1 MNFVNENNFN
11 ETCRGYVLR
20 ALKIARELEGEKLS
34 IEQEKLVLSGLRW
47 AFDEMTLDGARK
59 EAERGEVK

>member
-1 MNFVNENNFN
+1 MNEVNAENFN

-34 IEQEKLVLSGLRW
+34 LEQEKLVLCGLRW
-47 AFDEMTLDGARK
+47 AFDELSLEGARK
-59 EAERGEVK
+59 EK